1 MAPSGQ
7 AAVVQCSTTLRR
19 RALQRPYCWVVQQL
33 PVLLDASRGTAY
45 GERWSISLTLHLTR
59 GSSTV
64 DLAPPGWLCML
75 TTRHCMTP
83 LNTWRLIVEPHSM
96 QHSRHLWSAVLM
108 QCCAHCWGSTV
119 TTILQPVCSAGPVC
133 SAAAPGAPWQAKWTI
148 SPSFVWTRGG
158 ISTMQQPLTHCQLL
172 CTNLPFE
179 SSGQIHARWTLGPAQ
194 HGACVR
200 VSSGQLLLIWRPAC
214 TMAPCC
220 TSTPV
225 TCTS

>member
-108 QCCAHCWGSTV
+108 QCCAHCWGLTV
-119 TTILQPVCSAGPVC
+119 TTTLQPVCSACPFC
-133 SAAAPGAPWQAKWTI
+133 SALPLVLPGRQSGLSACPLYAHVETSVQCS
-148 SPSFVWTRGG
+148 SPSLTVNCCAPICLLNLQVRF
-158 ISTMQQPLTHCQLL
+158 MQDGPSVPHNMGPL
-172 CTNLPFE
+172 
-179 SSGQIHARWTLGPAQ
+179 
-194 HGACVR
+194 
-200 VSSGQLLLIWRPAC
+200 
-214 TMAPCC
+214 
-220 TSTPV
+220 
-225 TCTS
+225 